1 MASTNEQGLLNNFN
15 CVCFSVNTL
24 SNQSVAASKWHYNEI
39 VATKEV
45 PYCTA
50 VNRFTKIRG
59 RSRLERQDVFVLRKT
74 SSLDSSLTSGVA
86 DSASEDSKTA
96 LITEQQLS
104 TAEMFF
110 LFIFNCEI
118 MYTSSRGRLAAQR
131 ALLYWATFRS
141 QNVFVVVVLLNTF
154 LYLTYN
160 LLNVLITRID
170 IWHINSNPSNP
181 SL

>member
-1 MASTNEQGLLNNFN
+1 M
-15 CVCFSVNTL
+15 
-24 SNQSVAASKWHYNEI
+24 
-39 VATKEV
+39 
-45 PYCTA
+45 
-50 VNRFTKIRG
+50 
-59 RSRLERQDVFVLRKT
+59 FVLRKT

-131 ALLYWATFRS
+131 ALLY
-141 QNVFVVVVLLNTF
+141 
-154 LYLTYN
+154 
-160 LLNVLITRID
+160 
-170 IWHINSNPSNP
+170 
-181 SL
+181 